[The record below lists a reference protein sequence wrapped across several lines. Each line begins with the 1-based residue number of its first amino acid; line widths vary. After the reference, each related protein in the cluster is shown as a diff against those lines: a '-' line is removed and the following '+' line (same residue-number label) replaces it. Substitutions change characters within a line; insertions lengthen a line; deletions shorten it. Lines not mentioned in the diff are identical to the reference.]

1 MNIINGKASTEILDP
16 VSPSYVLFTKIMYV
30 QFMFFLLSRYFL
42 RLYFL
47 EIHLGNVPTYEIKC
61 ITLIKLINYSVSANL
76 LKTVKSEA

>member
-47 EIHLGNVPTYEIKC
+47 EIHLGNVPTYEIK
-61 ITLIKLINYSVSANL
+61 INKNL
-76 LKTVKSEA
+76 EQNKGYGEEE